1 MAELRWGAQGGS
13 MGTVDEAVATF
24 ERNIAAQ
31 TGRAVEAWV
40 EAVRAQGLA
49 KHGQVVSWLKAEH
62 GLSHAH
68 ANHVAK
74 QVSATAVPRSI
85 DDPVA
90 HLFEGG
96 KAELRTLYDRL
107 AGELLALGPDVELAP
122 KKANL
127 SVRRRKQFAL
137 VQPSTRTRLDL
148 GLILARPPAGRLE
161 ASGSFNAM
169 FSHRVKLARPEDI
182 DAELIGWA
190 REAYDAAG

>member
-1 MAELRWGAQGGS
+1 
-13 MGTVDEAVATF
+13 MGTVDVAVATF

-40 EAVRAQGLA
+40 ETVQAQGLG
-49 KHGQVVSWLKAEH
+49 KHGQVVAWLKAEH

-74 QVSATAVPRSI
+74 QASAAAAPRSA

-96 KAELRTLYDRL
+96 KSELRPLYDRL
-107 AGELLALGPDVELAP
+107 AGELLAFGPDVELAP
-122 KKANL
+122 KTANV
-127 SVRRRKQFAL
+127 SVRRRRQFAL

-169 FSHRVKLARPEDI
+169 FSHRVKLARPEHI
-182 DAELIGWA
+182 DAELIAWA